1 MPLLCHKVR
10 NIHTYTHTYT
20 YIHTYIYL
28 YIYKKE
34 IFKLTRNT
42 IHLPQVT
49 SGNINAPTMMIG
61 DKAGEIIAIDY
72 RADNASDLWEE
83 VGNAH
88 PMSNL

>member
-1 MPLLCHKVR
+1 MGVAEDPLAVLDSKLRVR
-10 NIHTYTHTYT
+10 GVIG
-20 YIHTYIYL
+20 L
-28 YIYKKE
+28 RE

>member
-10 NIHTYTHTYT
+10 NIHTYTYTYT
-20 YIHTYIYL
+20 YIHIYI

-61 DKAGEIIAIDY
+61 DKAGKIIAIDY

>member
-1 MPLLCHKVR
+1 MCC
-10 NIHTYTHTYT
+10 
-20 YIHTYIYL
+20 
-28 YIYKKE
+28 
-34 IFKLTRNT
+34 
-42 IHLPQVT
+42 
-49 SGNINAPTMMIG
+49 APTMMIG